1 MSAAAASV
9 RWTGR
14 PSAWWIV
21 LAWPVWLLVAFLM
34 AYAAKKGFESAKMA
48 EAAMWAGRACWI
60 ILSAGLVWRVVEWMS
75 RRYEVTDEM
84 IRVRA
89 GVFVKV
95 GADIPTWNI
104 QHATL
109 YRGLFEQLLGLGS
122 IGIATAGS
130 DGPVAYLV
138 MVPKPNALLEIVQ
151 RAAEEAERPAARPTT
166 KPMSRTPVVQARP
179 MVIGLAGG
187 IGAGKSA
194 VAKVFAEGGALVIDS
209 DKEAKDAL
217 DRPEVRGELI
227 RWWGD
232 RVLDATGRIDRKKVG
247 EIVFSDPSQRERL
260 ERLVHP
266 LVRATRNEMI
276 ARTDPRTTPAVIVD
290 APLLFEAGLDK
301 ECDAVV
307 FVDTPRE
314 SRLKR
319 VQATRGWDEA
329 ELTRREK
336 AQLPLEAKRS
346 RADVVIA
353 NDGTLD
359 VLRSRSL
366 DAYRQLLEGRLTSQR

>member
-1 MSAAAASV
+1 VSAPAAQV
-9 RWTGR
+9 RWVGR

-60 ILSAGLVWRVVEWMS
+60 VLGAGLLWRVVEWMS

-109 YRGLFEQLLGLGS
+109 HRGLFEQLLGLGS
-122 IGIATAGS
+122 IGIATAGN

-138 MVPKPNALLEIVQ
+138 MVPKPSAVLDVVQ
-151 RAAEEAERPAARPTT
+151 RAAEEAERPAARAT
-166 KPMSRTPVVQARP
+166 SRAPVVQSRP
-179 MVIGLAGG
+179 IVIGLAGG

-209 DKEAKDAL
+209 DREARDAL

-232 RVLDATGRIDRKKVG
+232 GVLDATGRIDRKKVG
-247 EIVFSDPSQRERL
+247 EIVFSDPAQRERL

-266 LVRATRNEMI
+266 LVRATRKEMI

-307 FVDTPRE
+307 FVDAPRE
-314 SRLKR
+314 SRLNR
-319 VQATRGWDEA
+319 VRETRGWDEG
-329 ELTRREK
+329 ELNRREK
-336 AQLPLEAKRS
+336 VQLPLEEKRR
-346 RADVVIA
+346 RADVVIT
-353 NDGTLD
+353 NDGTPA

-366 DAYRQLLEGRLTSQR
+366 DVYKQLLDRRRTAQR

>member
-1 MSAAAASV
+1 
-9 RWTGR
+9 
-14 PSAWWIV
+14 
-21 LAWPVWLLVAFLM
+21 VWLLVAFLV
-34 AYAAKKGFESAKMA
+34 AYAAKKGFESAKLA

-60 ILSAGLVWRVVEWMS
+60 VLGVGLLWRVVEWMS

-138 MVPKPNALLEIVQ
+138 MVPKPNSVLEIVQ
-151 RAAEEAERPAARPTT
+151 RAAEEAERPATRAT
-166 KPMSRTPVVQARP
+166 SRAAAVQSRP

-209 DKEAKDAL
+209 DKEAKEAL

-247 EIVFSDPSQRERL
+247 EIVFSDPAQRERL

-276 ARTDPRTTPAVIVD
+276 ARTDPRNTPAVIVD

-307 FVDTPRE
+307 FVDASRE

-319 VQATRGWDEA
+319 VRETRGWA
-329 ELTRREK
+329 EGELDRREK
-336 AQLPLEAKRS
+336 AQLPLEEKRR
-346 RADVVIA
+346 RADVVVV
-353 NDGTLD
+353 NDGTPE

-366 DAYRQLLEGRLTSQR
+366 DVYRQLLDGRRNGRG

>member
-1 MSAAAASV
+1 MSAASAQV
-9 RWTGR
+9 RWIGR

-34 AYAAKKGFESAKMA
+34 AYAAKKGFENVKMA
-48 EAAMWAGRACWI
+48 EAAAWAGRACWI
-60 ILSAGLVWRVVEWMS
+60 ILGVGLVWRVVEWMS

-89 GVFVKV
+89 GVFVKY

-138 MVPKPNALLEIVQ
+138 MVPKPNKVLEMVQ
-151 RAAEEAERPAARPTT
+151 RAAEEAERPATRPTT
-166 KPMSRTPVVQARP
+166 RTPMAQSRP

-194 VAKVFAEGGALVIDS
+194 VAKVFAAHGAMVIDS

-247 EIVFSDPSQRERL
+247 EIVFSDPAQRERL

-276 ARTDPRTTPAVIVD
+276 ARTDARTTPAVIVD

-307 FVDTPRE
+307 FVDAPRE
-314 SRLKR
+314 QRLRR
-319 VQATRGWDEA
+319 VQETRGWDEA
-329 ELTRREK
+329 ELERREK
-336 AQLPLEAKRS
+336 AQLPLEEKRS
-346 RADVVIA
+346 RADVVVA
-353 NDGTLD
+353 NDGSLE
-359 VLRSRSL
+359 VLRSRSQ
-366 DAYRQLLEGRLTSQR
+366 DAYQQLLARREARRDNDR